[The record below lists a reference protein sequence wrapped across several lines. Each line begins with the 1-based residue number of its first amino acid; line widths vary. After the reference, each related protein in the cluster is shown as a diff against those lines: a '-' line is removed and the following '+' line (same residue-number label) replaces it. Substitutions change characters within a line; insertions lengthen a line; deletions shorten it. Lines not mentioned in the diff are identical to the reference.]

1 MNSAVRFCLTEDKM
15 QNKKKLSLKIAGTL
29 ALATLVGT
37 SAFAEGRHQQRTERS
52 SGGRIERGNSSR
64 SSGSRSNGSGSNSS
78 RSTGSYEHRGNT
90 ARNDSQRSF
99 QRSETRGNIQRDDTR
114 FRDSQRS
121 DSRNRN
127 DVRSNRNDVRS
138 NRNDIRS
145 NRNDRGSWRPDS
157 RVAPSR
163 GQRFDGH
170 GRVER
175 FVRERNGFR
184 VFIHGGYPLFVPFS
198 YWRLH
203 PLRIGLDI
211 RFGGYWDPLGYW
223 SVYDYS
229 PYDGYGY
236 NSGYGYD
243 SSYNDAYTSGEIR
256 GVVESVDLR
265 RGTLVIN
272 DDISRQFVTVTLPR
286 DRRVE
291 SIREGDYVDF
301 SGDWSRRGVF
311 NAYRLERV
319 EEGRY

>member
-1 MNSAVRFCLTEDKM
+1 M

-37 SAFAEGRHQQRTERS
+37 SAFAEGRHQQRTERGP
-52 SGGRIERGNSSR
+52 GGRIERGNI
-64 SSGSRSNGSGSNSS
+64 SRSNGSF
-78 RSTGSYEHRGNT
+78 EHRGNT
-90 ARNDSQRSF
+90 SRNNSQRSF
-99 QRSETRGNIQRDDTR
+99 QRSEARGNDRRFESRQRSERGNIQRDDAR
-114 FRDSQRS
+114 LRESQRS
-121 DSRNRN
+121 DSRGRNDGRINRN
-127 DVRSNRNDVRS
+127 DG
-138 NRNDIRS
+138 
-145 NRNDRGSWRPDS
+145 RNDRFSNNRGSWQPNS

-170 GRVER
+170 GRVQR
-175 FVRERNGFR
+175 FVRERNGYR
-184 VFIHGGYPLFVPFS
+184 VWIGGGYPIFVPFS

-203 PLRIGLDI
+203 PLRIGLNI

-236 NSGYGYD
+236 GSR
-243 SSYNDAYTSGEIR
+243 YNDVYTSGEIR
-256 GVVESVDLR
+256 GVVESVDFR

-291 SIREGDYVDF
+291 SIRPGDYVDF
-301 SGDWSRRGVF
+301 SGDWTRRGVF
-311 NAYRLERV
+311 NAYRLERL

>member
-1 MNSAVRFCLTEDKM
+1 
-15 QNKKKLSLKIAGTL
+15 
-29 ALATLVGT
+29 ATLVGT
-37 SAFAEGRHQQRTERS
+37 SAFAEGRHQQRTERG

-64 SSGSRSNGSGSNSS
+64 SSGSF
-78 RSTGSYEHRGNT
+78 EHRGNT
-90 ARNDSQRSF
+90 SRNDSQRSF
-99 QRSETRGNIQRDDTR
+99 QRSEARGNDRRFESRQRSERGNIQRDDAR
-114 FRDSQRS
+114 LRESQRS
-121 DSRNRN
+121 DSRSRNDGRINRN
-127 DVRSNRNDVRS
+127 DG
-138 NRNDIRS
+138 
-145 NRNDRGSWRPDS
+145 RNDRFSNNRGSWQPNS

-170 GRVER
+170 GRVQR
-175 FVRERNGFR
+175 FVRERNGYR
-184 VFIHGGYPLFVPFS
+184 VWIGGGYPIFVPFS

-203 PLRIGLDI
+203 PLRIGLNI

-236 NSGYGYD
+236 GSR
-243 SSYNDAYTSGEIR
+243 YNDVYTSGEIR
-256 GVVESVDLR
+256 GVVESVDFR

-291 SIREGDYVDF
+291 SIRPGDYVDF

-311 NAYRLERV
+311 NAYRLERL
-319 EEGRY
+319 EEGRD